1 MFNQDDALAYKKGF
15 CENDYHATTH
25 VLKCHQTMGIWGG
38 GYKVVDG
45 NKWARVLHSLS
56 KACAQLVQMVCTTC
70 AMHLH
75 NLCKRVPIL
84 LGLVRR

>member
-1 MFNQDDALAYKKGF
+1 MN
-15 CENDYHATTH
+15 
-25 VLKCHQTMGIWGG
+25 GG
-38 GYKVVDG
+38 SKVVDG
-45 NKWARVLHSLS
+45 SKWARVLHSLS

-70 AMHLH
+70 AKHLH